1 MRINWDRFIAFN
13 LPVVMRQR
21 KIFNFLRELL
31 SGVVDLHDRGQK
43 WRESALQRASYNSSA
58 IMLER
63 MLRDQMGVVAEIQP
77 AVSPYDFK
85 VVIIKQGETYDDARL
100 RALID
105 KYKQADKSYYVENGA
120 VDYTVAFSDYVCEEL
135 SDVFTAEWTQYRCEQ
150 VYVNLINTISLVID
164 KTEYNETIV
173 YAISEYPVS
182 SPIVVTLISAQ
193 ELYFEVGANRSN
205 SYYPQDSDLIDKWTI
220 ERITPEQDE
229 DYHYQPGTVIQWRIQ
244 TTDTSAHSLL

>member
-85 VVIIKQGETYDDARL
+85 VVIIKQGEAYDDARL

-120 VDYTVAFSDYVCEEL
+120 VDYTVAFSDYVCEQL
-135 SDVFTAEWTQYRCEQ
+135 SDVFTAEWTKYRCEQ

-164 KTEYNETIV
+164 KNEYEETIV
-173 YAISEYPVS
+173 YALSEYPVS
-182 SPIVVTLISAQ
+182 SPIVVTLMYGQ
-193 ELYFEVGANRSN
+193 ELHFEIGATRSD
-205 SYYPQDSDLIDKWTI
+205 SYYPNYGDLIDKWSI
-220 ERITPEQDE
+220 EQITPEQDE

-244 TTDTSAHSLL
+244 TTDISVR

>member
-1 MRINWDRFIAFN
+1 MRINWNRFIAFN

-85 VVIIKQGETYDDARL
+85 VVIIKQGEAYDDARL

-120 VDYTVAFSDYVCEEL
+120 VDYTVAFSDYVCEQL
-135 SDVFTAEWTQYRCEQ
+135 SDIFTAEWTKYRCEQ
-150 VYVNLINTISLVID
+150 VYVNLINTISLVVD
-164 KTEYNETIV
+164 KNELDETEV
-173 YAISEYPVS
+173 YAISEYPVA
-182 SPIVVTLISAQ
+182 SPIVVTLQYGQ
-193 ELYFEVGANRSN
+193 ELQFVVGATRSD
-205 SYYPQDSDLIDKWTI
+205 SYYPNYGDLIDKWSI
-220 ERITPEQDE
+220 EQITPEQDE

-244 TTDTSAHSLL
+244 TTDTSAR

>member
-1 MRINWDRFIAFN
+1 MRINWNRFIAFN

-77 AVSPYDFK
+77 ANLPYDFK
-85 VVIIKQGETYDDARL
+85 VVIVKEAETYDDARL

-105 KYKQADKSYYVENGA
+105 KYKQADKAYYIENGA
-120 VDYTVAFSDYVCEEL
+120 VDFKVSFADYVCEQL
-135 SDVFTAEWTQYRCEQ
+135 SDIFSAQFINYRCEQ
-150 VYVNLINTISLVID
+150 VYVNLINTITLVVD
-164 KTEYNETIV
+164 QNESGEVEV
-173 YAISEYPVS
+173 YATSEYPVS
-182 SPIVVTLISAQ
+182 SPIVVTLMYGQ
-193 ELYFEVGANRSN
+193 QLQFEVGAKRSE
-205 SYYPQDSDLIDKWTI
+205 SYYPHYGDLIDKWSI
-220 ERITPEQDE
+220 EQITPEQDE

-244 TTDTSAHSLL
+244 TTDTSAR